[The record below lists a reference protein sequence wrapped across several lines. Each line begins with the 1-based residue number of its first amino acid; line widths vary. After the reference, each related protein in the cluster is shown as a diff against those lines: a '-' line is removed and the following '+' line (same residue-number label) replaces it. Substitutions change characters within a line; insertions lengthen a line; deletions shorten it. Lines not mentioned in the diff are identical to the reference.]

1 MSTTFYIRYYDT
13 QLRGAS
19 AVDSRTDEPRRR
31 ALHGQHS
38 RANARETEQMS
49 GDSPSGGAHFSMC
62 TFDRAECTDGRVLA
76 AGGAAIR
83 GSTGRSSEFSRHP
96 EPPIW
101 PNQRRI
107 WPQTAQGGLGMPSDA
122 LAAPQMPPIC
132 EIRPRGGTQKS
143 VEGRWTHHVR
153 CFFVPLTHR
162 PDVCGW
168 FGRWGR
174 LGLRHLGG
182 WLVSGRR
189 ETLRH
194 PCCMFLGE
202 PRAK

>member
-1 MSTTFYIRYYDT
+1 
-13 QLRGAS
+13 
-19 AVDSRTDEPRRR
+19 
-31 ALHGQHS
+31 
-38 RANARETEQMS
+38 
-49 GDSPSGGAHFSMC
+49 
-62 TFDRAECTDGRVLA
+62 
-76 AGGAAIR
+76 
-83 GSTGRSSEFSRHP
+83 
-96 EPPIW
+96 
-101 PNQRRI
+101 
-107 WPQTAQGGLGMPSDA
+107 MPSDA
-122 LAAPQMPPIC
+122 LAAPQMPPIR

-189 ETLRH
+189 E
-194 PCCMFLGE
+194 PSAALGCGAMS
-202 PRAK
+202 RALEVIYLPLWAAWK